1 MALEA
6 IAATR
11 ADVFSL
17 ADIRDTPL
25 LLHALAH
32 QNARR
37 PSFAA
42 QKFAATS
49 LSSAKGEDIHRLLVL
64 IN

>member
-25 LLHALAH
+25 LLHAFA
-32 QNARR
+32 QENARR
-37 PSFAA
+37 
-42 QKFAATS
+42 
-49 LSSAKGEDIHRLLVL
+49 L
-64 IN
+64 

>member
-17 ADIRDTPL
+17 ADIKDTPL
-25 LLHALAH
+25 LLHAFA
-32 QNARR
+32 QENARR
-37 PSFAA
+37 
-42 QKFAATS
+42 
-49 LSSAKGEDIHRLLVL
+49 H
-64 IN
+64 